1 MLAFLLLAL
10 LYMWLNTTTQGKKKT
25 MYSLNAYN
33 VRSNCYSHSKH
44 THTLHVVLCAKPL
57 LPEGTLALMFW

>member
-44 THTLHVVLCAKPL
+44 THTHPPRCIVCQTTSP
-57 LPEGTLALMFW
+57 